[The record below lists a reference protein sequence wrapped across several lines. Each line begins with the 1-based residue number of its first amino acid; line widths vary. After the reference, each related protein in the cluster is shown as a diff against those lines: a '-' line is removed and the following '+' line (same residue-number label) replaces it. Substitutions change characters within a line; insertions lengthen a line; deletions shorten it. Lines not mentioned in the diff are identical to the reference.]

1 MLKIPKTLPVRTRVP
16 LAGWAV
22 AGFVTLFAL
31 ASSLLHAVAPG
42 DHAMA
47 RAEQGE
53 PNARSH
59 QANLSH
65 AILDRAEDH
74 RVTVR

>member
-47 RAEQGE
+47 RAEQG
-53 PNARSH
+53 
-59 QANLSH
+59 
-65 AILDRAEDH
+65 RAECPLPPGQSEPRDP
-74 RVTVR
+74 